1 METTPEPVADRPSPE
16 GLVETGMLTFE
27 SLHPGG
33 LELSRKLAELCKVQ
47 EGDDVLDVASG
58 TGETACFLAERFAV
72 RVYAVDRSD
81 QMIRRGEAKAR
92 AKGLKVEFR
101 KADAANL
108 PFGDAEC
115 DAAICECTL
124 CLLEK
129 KRVIGEMVRVI
140 RPVGCVGL
148 HDLCWKEEA
157 PDRLQRT
164 LAEIEGERPE
174 TLEGWRR
181 LFADAGLVR
190 IKAVDKSDVLSGWTQ
205 ASRK

>member
-81 QMIRRGEAKAR
+81 QMIRRGEATGAGKR
-92 AKGLKVEFR
+92 SEGGIQKGRCRQPAVR
-101 KADAANL
+101 R
-108 PFGDAEC
+108 C
-115 DAAICECTL
+115 
-124 CLLEK
+124 
-129 KRVIGEMVRVI
+129 RV
-140 RPVGCVGL
+140 
-148 HDLCWKEEA
+148 
-157 PDRLQRT
+157 
-164 LAEIEGERPE
+164 
-174 TLEGWRR
+174 
-181 LFADAGLVR
+181 
-190 IKAVDKSDVLSGWTQ
+190 
-205 ASRK
+205 